1 MAVMNAQYKHPN
13 TSLYSQGLRDLIDS
27 MLRSDVKQRPDIH
40 EVRGLSGAFCS
51 DREIYQTILLL
62 GYHCCGTCNADS
74 WLKACRSSP
83 VFYLWIYVYLLK
95 SVAIR
100 V

>member
-40 EVRGLSGAFCS
+40 EVCGLSCALCNK
-51 DREIYQTILLL
+51 RET
-62 GYHCCGTCNADS
+62 YHMPC
-74 WLKACRSSP
+74 
-83 VFYLWIYVYLLK
+83 F
-95 SVAIR
+95 
-100 V
+100 